1 MSSRASDLARFS
13 PEGSVREKMKPSAE
27 IDLLWRRRILGQRPA
42 AVAIDESL
50 ESRVRNRL
58 RSLKSAKHQPI
69 ELKIFSTDMGY
80 YVDLRCPSDE
90 CPHVDFPPQEL
101 VRSAP

>member
-1 MSSRASDLARFS
+1 
-13 PEGSVREKMKPSAE
+13 
-27 IDLLWRRRILGQRPA
+27 
-42 AVAIDESL
+42 
-50 ESRVRNRL
+50 
-58 RSLKSAKHQPI
+58 
-69 ELKIFSTDMGY
+69 MGY